1 MRQKPSPFDRKFD
14 KVQITQQR
22 WGKTNV
28 WPMLSFIRF
37 CKLMN
42 RILKQ
47 TNSIE
52 SLSWALQLNVPGLFF
67 STPNRCENENLMKM
81 FNLLQTN
88 NATQENPN
96 NNRQQ
101 ENLGRLKIFSTE
113 QHSLLFVALG

>member
-1 MRQKPSPFDRKFD
+1 
-14 KVQITQQR
+14 
-22 WGKTNV
+22 
-28 WPMLSFIRF
+28 
-37 CKLMN
+37 MN

-67 STPNRCENENLMKM
+67 PTHHTHPHTHPLRKENLMKM

-101 ENLGRLKIFSTE
+101 ENIGRLKIFSTE

>member
-1 MRQKPSPFDRKFD
+1 
-14 KVQITQQR
+14 
-22 WGKTNV
+22 
-28 WPMLSFIRF
+28 
-37 CKLMN
+37 
-42 RILKQ
+42 
-47 TNSIE
+47 
-52 SLSWALQLNVPGLFF
+52 
-67 STPNRCENENLMKM
+67 MKM